1 MFDLTG
7 RVAVVTGSSSGLGVQ
22 FANALADQG
31 ADVALLA
38 RRVEKLEAV
47 AEGIRKKGR
56 KALAVGCDVTK
67 TESVKA
73 ACAEVIKHYGKVD
86 ILVNNAGGSAG
97 GLAEET
103 SDEDWLKTMNLN
115 INAMFICCR
124 EFGREMLKKGYGRI
138 INTASMYGL
147 VGNNFQAALPYHSS
161 KGAVVNFTR
170 ALGAEWAKRG
180 VTVNAIGP
188 GFFASELT
196 QEFVDAKAFL
206 DAVKVYC
213 PMGRVGKPGE
223 LNPALIYL
231 AADESS
237 YTTGST
243 VYVDGGWTAI

>member
-7 RVAVVTGSSSGLGVQ
+7 RVAVVTGASSGLGVQ
-22 FANALADQG
+22 FANALASQG
-31 ADVALLA
+31 AHVALLA
-38 RRVEKLEAV
+38 RRVEKLEQV
-47 AEGIRKKGR
+47 AGQIRKKGQR
-56 KALAVGCDVTK
+56 ALPVACDVTS
-67 TESVKA
+67 TASVQA
-73 ACAEVIKHYGKVD
+73 ARDAVIKEFGKVD

-97 GLAEET
+97 GPAEALP
-103 SDEDWLKTMNLN
+103 DEDWVHTMNLN
-115 INAMFICCR
+115 INSIFVCCR
-124 EFGREMLKKGYGRI
+124 EFGGEMLKKGYGRI
-138 INTASMYGL
+138 INIASMYGL
-147 VGNNFQAALPYHSS
+147 VGNNFQPATPYHAS

-196 QEFVDAKAFL
+196 GAFVESKPFL
-206 DAVKVYC
+206 DAVGVYC
-213 PMGRVGKPGE
+213 PMGRVGQPGE
-223 LNPALIYL
+223 LNSALLYL